1 MDKNSI
7 IIKGAREHNLKNID
21 VRIPRDKL
29 VVITGISG
37 SGKSSLAFDILYAEG
52 RRRYIESLSA
62 YARQFLGN
70 VEKADVDH
78 IEGLSPAIAIEQKTG
93 SKNPRSTVGTV
104 TEIYDYLR
112 VLYARASVPHCPDCG
127 RRIVLQSAAE
137 IIGRVSELGR
147 GKLVEIKSPLIKGQK
162 GEHQEVLEKARRSGY
177 LRAVIDGKLN
187 ELTPGMKLEKTKRH
201 NVQLV
206 VDRVRLKGSS
216 RERLSDSVEQALAM
230 GDGVVAVSIEG
241 SEHLFSEKLSCPDC
255 GTGLGEMSPRL
266 FSFNS
271 PYGACQ
277 ECMGLGKV
285 MAVDPRLV
293 VDEDRSLAGGAV
305 QSYNWSSARLYAQM
319 LRQLSRQFDFSMEVP
334 FRRLSKQHQQ
344 LILYGSGDK
353 EVEFRFQGN
362 HSDFRWRRTYEGIIP
377 NLARRYRDTES
388 DYIRLKISQLMRE
401 TLCSDCHGS
410 RLRGAARAARFQGK
424 SIHEVCAYS
433 VEELRKWL
441 TACRLVG
448 KQQLIAGRL
457 VKEINKRLG
466 FICDLGLGYLS
477 LARPTGTL
485 SGGEAQRINLA
496 TQIGSRLVGILYI
509 LDEPS
514 VGLHQRDNQ
523 RLLNLLAGLR
533 DLGNTVLVVEH
544 DREAI
549 LQADQI
555 IDLGPGAGRKGGELV
570 VAGSPA
576 KIKACRRSLT
586 GDYLSGRKQIIPPHH
601 RRKPRGFIHLSRVCT
616 NNLKQLDVELPRSV
630 FCCITGVSGSG
641 KSSLLVETLFPALRH
656 QLFRGRLK
664 PPGYMDLQ
672 GLEGINKVV
681 EIDQAPIGRTPRSNP
696 GTYTGAFDH
705 IRDLFSK
712 TKISQRRGYRPG
724 RFSFNVKGGRC
735 EACRGDGII
744 KVEMH
749 FLPDIYIPCEV
760 CKGKRYN
767 RETLEVTYKGANIYE
782 VLEMTAEEA
791 HTFFKNIPS
800 LARILSTVV
809 EVGLGY
815 IKLGQP
821 ATTLSGGEAQRV
833 KLSTELS
840 RLSSGDTIYILD
852 EPTTGLHFHD
862 VRQLLKVL
870 DRLTESGNSVIVIEH
885 NLDVIG
891 FADYVI
897 DLGPEGGDKGGE
909 IVAHGTP
916 EQVAKVK
923 RSHTGRFLAKAL
935 KVVSGR

>member
-21 VRIPRDKL
+21 VRIPRNKL
-29 VVITGISG
+29 VVVTGISG

-112 VLYARASVPHCPDCG
+112 VLYARASVPHCPECG
-127 RRIVLQSAAE
+127 RRIVPQSAAE
-137 IIGRVSELGR
+137 IISRVAELGR

-162 GEHQEVLEKARRSGY
+162 GEHQDVLEKARQSGY

-201 NVQLV
+201 DVQLV
-206 VDRVRLKGSS
+206 VDRLRLKDGS

-230 GDGVVAVSIEG
+230 GEGVMSVGIEG

-255 GTGLGEMSPRL
+255 GMGLGELSPRL

-277 ECMGLGKV
+277 ECMGLGKI
-285 MAVDPRLV
+285 MAVDPLLV
-293 VDEDRSLAGGAV
+293 VEEDRSLAGGAV

-319 LRQLSRQFDFSMEVP
+319 LRQLSRQFGFSMEVP
-334 FRRLSKQHQQ
+334 FRRLPKEHKR
-344 LILYGSGDK
+344 LILYGSGEQ

-362 HSDFRWRRTYEGIIP
+362 HSDFRWQRTYEGIIP
-377 NLARRYRDTES
+377 NLERRYRDTDS
-388 DYIRLKISQLMRE
+388 DYTRLKISQLMRE
-401 TLCSDCHGS
+401 TPCPHCDGS

-424 SIHEVCAYS
+424 SIHEICSYS
-433 VEELRKWL
+433 VEGLRKWL
-441 TACRLVG
+441 AACRLAG

-477 LARPTGTL
+477 LTRPTGTL

-549 LQADQI
+549 LQADHV
-555 IDLGPGAGRKGGELV
+555 IDLGPGAGRQGGELV
-570 VAGSPA
+570 VAGAPA
-576 KIKACRRSLT
+576 RIKSCRRSLT
-586 GDYLSGRKQIIPPHH
+586 GDYLSGRKRIVPPH
-601 RRKPRGFIHLSRVCT
+601 RRRASRDFIRLSGVST

-641 KSSLLVETLFPALRH
+641 KSSLMVETLFPALRH
-656 QLFRGRLK
+656 CLFRGRLK
-664 PPGYMDLQ
+664 PPGYTDLQ
-672 GLEGINKVV
+672 GLDGINKVV

-767 RETLEVTYKGANIYE
+767 RETLEVTYKGVNIYE

-791 HTFFKNIPS
+791 YTFFKNIPS

-815 IKLGQP
+815 IKVGQP

-862 VRQLLKVL
+862 VRQLLRVL
-870 DRLTESGNSVIVIEH
+870 DRLTETGNSVVVIEH
-885 NLDVIG
+885 NLDVIS

-909 IVAHGTP
+909 IVACGTP
-916 EQVAKVK
+916 EEVAKVK
-923 RSHTGRFLAKAL
+923 KSYTGRFLAKAFEGS
-935 KVVSGR
+935 KR